1 MTTPRFSKLLPAAA
15 LTWAAIASPSD
26 AQQASAPQ
34 PPLNDKTLVVW
45 VAPANLTQ
53 RGGSALTIDDGRDNF
68 DAIVLGEIAPQK
80 WMAGSDFYR
89 RTLRDQAGFPAETA
103 DAKTFVQMAI
113 VYAGKQITVYRNGTL
128 YSQHTMAEAPLEFG
142 LAARFNIGKRHRK
155 QTDPAHFAG
164 AIDDA
169 RIYDRALSAEQ
180 ITALKPNE
188 ASAVKPWAWWSFDD
202 KADRT
207 GRFAITELTGI
218 SGDALELQLT
228 FQPGTAKAFGL
239 EVYCDAA
246 GKNGFPVTLE
256 PAAKTLHVGAV
267 AVPFELKAGESATLR
282 VFLDKSMIEVF
293 VNDRQAAVGSHRYT
307 DGNTGIQ
314 LISKGGETVA
324 AEVKA
329 WRMQSIYA
337 DATKQQ

>member
-188 ASAVKPWAWWSFDD
+188 ASAVKRNFQAEF
-202 KADRT
+202 K
-207 GRFAITELTGI
+207 GRNRDFPCKIKVWPPTCG
-218 SGDALELQLT
+218 
-228 FQPGTAKAFGL
+228 AFEAPL
-239 EVYCDAA
+239 V
-246 GKNGFPVTLE
+246 
-256 PAAKTLHVGAV
+256 
-267 AVPFELKAGESATLR
+267 
-282 VFLDKSMIEVF
+282 
-293 VNDRQAAVGSHRYT
+293 
-307 DGNTGIQ
+307 
-314 LISKGGETVA
+314 
-324 AEVKA
+324 
-329 WRMQSIYA
+329 
-337 DATKQQ
+337 